1 MMPAPRLHSCQG
13 IDAAAVCHRQART
26 FGLLQVPQ
34 LDSATLG
41 TSYNHLLCVIKGD
54 TLHWTLVSRQAL
66 QYILA
71 CQSVKRVSVA
81 LAW

>member
-1 MMPAPRLHSCQG
+1 MPASRLRLCQG
-13 IDAAAVCHRQART
+13 NDAAAVCHRQART

-41 TSYNHLLCVIKGD
+41 TSYNNFLCFIKGD

-66 QYILA
+66 QHILA
-71 CQSVKRVSVA
+71 GQARVRVA
-81 LAW
+81 LAL